1 VAKVHVMLA
10 YVARRILLMI
20 PMAMGMVVLTFGL
33 LLLIPGDPAAVLLGQ
48 EASPEAIQNLRHSLG
63 LNDPWY
69 VRLWDYFVALLHG
82 DMGTS
87 IFQGQPV
94 ATIIAGRLGATVEL
108 AIVSLALAAMIGLTL
123 GVLAAVRQGSWV
135 DSLAM
140 LFAQL
145 GVSMPVYWMGLLL
158 MLGFA
163 VTLGWLPAVGRGTP
177 LPQALLIMF
186 TGDFRPIWDSIS
198 HLVLPATALAANSAA
213 VISRLVR
220 SSMLEVLREDFVRTA
235 YAKGLRRHRVVIRHA
250 LRNALLPVLSIIG
263 VQFGTLLGGAV
274 LTETIFAWPGLGQ
287 LTISAISQRDLPLI
301 QGIVLT
307 FALVFA
313 LVNLVVDLLYAAVDP
328 RIRLG

>member
-1 VAKVHVMLA
+1 MLA
-10 YVARRILLMI
+10 YVARRLLLMI
-20 PMAMGMVVLTFGL
+20 PMAIGMVVITFGL

-48 EASPEAIQNLRHSLG
+48 EASAEAIQNLRNALG

-69 VRLWDYFVALLHG
+69 IRLWDYFAGLLQG

-87 IFQGQPV
+87 IFQNRPV
-94 ATIIAGRLGATVEL
+94 ASIIATRLGATLEL
-108 AIVSLALAAMIGLTL
+108 AIVSLILATVIGLTL
-123 GVLAAVRQGSWV
+123 GVIAAIRQGSWV
-135 DSLAM
+135 DTATM

-145 GVSMPVYWMGLLL
+145 GVSMPVYWLGLLL
-158 MLGFA
+158 MLAFA
-163 VTLGWLPAVGRGTP
+163 VMLGWLPAVGRGVP
-177 LPQALLIMF
+177 LPEAIMAMF
-186 TGDFRPIWDSIS
+186 TGNFGPIWDSLS
-198 HLVLPATALAANSAA
+198 HLALPAIALAANSAA

-220 SSMLEVLREDFVRTA
+220 AAMLEVLREDFVRTA
-235 YAKGLRRHRVVIRHA
+235 YAKGLRRPRVVIRHA

-263 VQFGTLLGGAV
+263 LRFGALLGGAV
-274 LTETIFAWPGLGQ
+274 LTESIFAWPGLGQ

-307 FALVFA
+307 FAIIFA